1 VCGGRAALGWF
12 KPLLKAMTMTPNKTI
27 NPWCFCLVLG
37 CLLQGCAARVQPSV
51 APQETPTPPSVC
63 APSELKSQM
72 EKVALLA
79 QGKVGAAAVL
89 VEGGET
95 TAINGAQPFPM
106 QSVYKL
112 PIGMYVL
119 HQVDR
124 GLLTL
129 DQKVNVQPNDFLTGR
144 QHSPIRDRN
153 PKGVVLS
160 LRELLRFMVSESDGS
175 ACDVLLGLVGGPDN
189 VTKYLREIG
198 VEDIIVANTERE
210 IGQDEQVQYRNSAT
224 PESALALLRKLHEGS
239 TLSPASRS
247 LLLEFMTQSPTGPN
261 RIKGMLPKGMQV
273 AHKTGSSGRVN
284 GYTRALNDI
293 GIITLPDG
301 RHLALAV
308 FVSDSKVD
316 EQTLESVIATIARSA
331 WDCWVK

>member
-1 VCGGRAALGWF
+1 MNR
-12 KPLLKAMTMTPNKTI
+12 NKKS
-27 NPWCFCLVLG
+27 NVLRFCLVLVG
-37 CLLQGCAARVQPSV
+37 ILQGCSAKVQPAV
-51 APQETPTPPSVC
+51 TPQPTPVPVC

-72 EKVALLA
+72 EKAALLA
-79 QGKVGAAAVL
+79 QGKVGAAAVVL
-89 VEGGET
+89 EGGET
-95 TAINGAQPFPM
+95 TAINGQPFPM

-119 HQVDR
+119 HLVDR
-124 GLLTL
+124 GQLRL
-129 DQKVNVQPNDFLTGR
+129 DQKVSVQPKDFLTGR

-153 PKGVVLS
+153 PKGVELS
-160 LRELLRFMVSESDGS
+160 LRELLRFMVSESDGT
-175 ACDVLLGLVGGPDN
+175 ACDLLLGLVGGADN

-198 VEDIIVANTERE
+198 VANIIVANTERE

-224 PESALALLRKLHEGS
+224 PEAALVLLRKVHEGS
-239 TLSPASRS
+239 TLSPASRT
-247 LLLEFMTQSPTGPN
+247 LLLEFMTKSPTGPK
-261 RIKGMLPKGMQV
+261 RIKGMLPQGTQV

-316 EQTLESVIATIARSA
+316 EQTLESVIAAIARSA
-331 WDCWVK
+331 WDCAVK